1 MGTESGAK
9 FSSSVFVLKVDGSL
23 EVLKHEPVVGHLAF
37 IINFLHQ
44 LSDGLGRLLAAGP
57 EGGLQLSFLAVYSA
71 HGPAQV
77 MLEHLKEL
85 LRQSPPPASQLMDF
99 HED

>member
-9 FSSSVFVLKVDGSL
+9 FSSSVFVLKVDESL
-23 EVLKHEPVVGHLAF
+23 DVLKHEPVVGHLAF
-37 IINFLHQ
+37 NFLHQ
-44 LSDGLGRLLAAGP
+44 LPDGLAGLFAAGP
-57 EGGLQLSFLAVYSA
+57 EDGLQLSFLAVYSA

-77 MLEHLKEL
+77 MLEHLQEL